1 MGIRV
6 GVSGENM
13 RQRKTN
19 TKSHV
24 KSDSISDA
32 VTLSYQ
38 LRKGRELLDVQI
50 AHIQN
55 VIAGLELH
63 GHNNQ

>member
-1 MGIRV
+1 
-6 GVSGENM
+6 M